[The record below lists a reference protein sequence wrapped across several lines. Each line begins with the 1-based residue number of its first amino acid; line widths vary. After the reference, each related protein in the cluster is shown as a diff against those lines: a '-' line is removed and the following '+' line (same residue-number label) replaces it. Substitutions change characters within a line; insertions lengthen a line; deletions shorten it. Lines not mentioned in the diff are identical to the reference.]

1 MTAPDTPHD
10 QRSVPGLP
18 GNGPVFGE
26 PWEAQAFAIAVM
38 LERRGL
44 FSWAEWAQM
53 LGEEIKAA
61 AAATGPGTG
70 ADYYRHW
77 LATLERMVTRKGIA
91 ATDVLGS
98 YRDAF
103 ARAALRTPHGSPIEL
118 RAEDF

>member
-1 MTAPDTPHD
+1 MTDPDPPPDRHP
-10 QRSVPGLP
+10 VPGLP
-18 GNGPVFGE
+18 GDGPVFGE

-44 FSWAEWAQM
+44 FSWSEWAQL

-61 AAATGPGTG
+61 EAATGPGTG

-77 LATLERMVTRKGIA
+77 LSTLERMVALKGIA
-91 ATDVLGS
+91 GTAALGS

-103 ARAALRTPHGSPIEL
+103 ARAARRTPHGSPIEL

>member
-1 MTAPDTPHD
+1 MTVPRPPHGH
-10 QRSVPGLP
+10 RPVPGLP
-18 GNGPVFGE
+18 GDGPVFGE

-44 FSWAEWAQM
+44 FSWSEWAQL

-61 AAATGPGTG
+61 EAAGAGTG
-70 ADYYRHW
+70 TDYYRHW
-77 LATLERMVTRKGIA
+77 LATLERMVALKGIA
-91 ATDVLGS
+91 GTAALGS

-103 ARAALRTPHGSPIEL
+103 ARAARRTPHGSPIEL